1 MISISSEPIDVCK
14 ILVDIMDSSAGGI
27 ALFVGSVR
35 DHNKDEV
42 VSEIYYEAYKEM
54 AEENLA
60 QIENGARKTWSIKKF
75 LAVHRIGNLKVGDV
89 SVAVAI
95 SAEHR
100 KDAFEACKY
109 AIDEIKVRLPIW
121 KKEVSE
127 SGAYWAEGI
136 SLQKSDSAW

>member
-1 MISISSEPIDVCK
+1 MISISSEPIDICK
-14 ILVDIMDSSAGGI
+14 ILVDTMDSSAGAI

-35 DHNKDEV
+35 DHNKDHV

-60 QIENGARKTWSIKKF
+60 EIEDRARKTWRIKKF
-75 LAVHRIGNLKVGDV
+75 LAVHRSGNLRVGDV
-89 SVAVAI
+89 SVAVAV

-100 KDAFEACKY
+100 KEAFEACKY
-109 AIDEIKVRLPIW
+109 AIDEIKVRVPIW

-127 SGAYWAEGI
+127 SGVYWSEGF
-136 SLQKSDSAW
+136 SLQKSD